1 MNEEALKDAYNLF
14 GNNGY
19 NGSLDE
25 FKNLIST
32 NNEALTDS
40 FTLFTEN
47 GYTGSVDEF
56 KELVINDNK
65 KDKISRG
72 VFEEDKNI
80 YIENPQ
86 TQHEKDKDKFDNIVQ
101 KEKDIAEIGSD
112 ESFFNINENIEE
124 NLQKE
129 LSKVYS
135 KWGFVFEESGIGD
148 YITVSTTDP
157 ENVQQKEFSV
167 GKFGKVDEQGI
178 AEMKQWLNDNRTKN
192 AIFLEEIPQI
202 NKHDLWEKIS
212 LDENIKDLNIEEM
225 EELAEESDLLNDFSR
240 QYFASEGLN
249 WDKWKELEKNQK
261 YNQEELDFIE
271 DKLWSIRTEVTPTF
285 GSTGAAFNK
294 FSVFHS
300 DYKGTKEEIERYPD
314 LFNEDGS
321 LKLDEQGVSQLTK
334 HLENTNEKN
343 ADVLTNPIFQKAEDG
358 MKQMLS
364 EIRDEAQVEVVKE
377 NESIINEFNTQTEKF
392 ETLTGVS
399 WDNREQVLNDYQ
411 SKQVILDNQLKE
423 ITNGVGFNELK
434 NYQPKSQKELDIIN
448 DLIKQSQ
455 ELYDDENIKAINQ
468 IYSNVQ
474 GLTIKSTRNNQKA
487 NNALLLMN
495 YQDLASFRG
504 EYEEE
509 AYMGLWNETLK
520 SWKQGNTN
528 RAFLNVAFGITD
540 VNDPEQLAKVSQRVA
555 LNNAYSQGKLS
566 TRVFERYQN
575 AGSVAE
581 QMELLG
587 QNPLEI
593 LTTLFASSMSQ
604 FASTGAVTFAPIV
617 GGSTAI
623 GASLGSAGFIAGPTG
638 VATTGGGALLG
649 LEKGLTSWSA
659 ITGFAMELGASYS
672 TVMARHGVDMKDA
685 DAIAEVLSGKTKK
698 SQIIMDEAFSEGVK
712 RGIPIAAMNLLGG
725 IASKPFVQPLASPT
739 KQILLGAT
747 AKTVVDPLFE
757 GLGEGMAQVMSGQGL
772 EMTEVFNEMVGGQF
786 GNQSNVGIN
795 LISNTLINSQ
805 QKNAMKMMDLNNMVS
820 SDYKLADVRKYVN
833 RLKSKKVITEEQANK
848 IEENAVINDA
858 VNNLIKN
865 KEKSIG
871 DKIKNIF
878 KIGGSPQKQRLASL
892 IEEKQNF
899 PDNKELVA
907 DIDAE
912 IDVILETGKIPTDK
926 IELVSD
932 YQNVISKEMQ
942 GVNIALKKLGISEDM
957 GIINIDNLEE
967 IENNPE
973 AKKIIEKMMQEENE
987 SLAAENQ
994 PQYETIQDYL
1004 ADNFANAT
1012 HSITPKELGPQFT
1025 LFSGKNVMGQMIAD
1039 RGGKNRTGQKGFR
1052 HEALHFILDRVM
1064 DSEQVNKIAGEL
1076 ETYIEEESQKPG
1088 GAVSKGAYKTI
1099 QERLKRY
1106 KDKLAKGE
1114 YSKEDYNQEVF
1125 TTISDAINDKDLI
1138 FERQNRG
1145 FWQKMADDLRD
1156 FFKYTVGLSREEIN
1170 YDLLNSPEGA
1180 FEFLKNYN
1188 KAFLGQNKRRF
1199 KKIKDVSSTVSDPSL
1214 KQRKSLTETPLEA
1227 INKLIPS
1234 DIKTKE
1240 QYDAFIR
1247 DNRTAKPIIDALNKQ
1262 GGVINNYIRSRQT
1275 SKAEG
1280 DIMIEN
1286 ALFRLF
1292 NFNPEEKRADGT
1304 IVGPEGFGERIF
1316 ADTRFASLDARKKL
1330 AKQAEKQK
1338 VEERIDAEEAKQIA
1352 TTEPTTPSK
1361 TEDKKAKVT
1370 PRSKI
1375 KKAAPEFVTPELED
1389 KIETAVLEIMEGVKP
1404 DVDSKE
1410 FKPFIKEVL
1419 EGKLTGPVKK
1429 KLGIGK
1435 DYDFLIKKL
1444 GPKLKDIMPV
1454 QYFVKLESQTKPEDR
1469 IFTKPPVRLTKQA
1482 DIDAAMRDDKVY
1494 VENTKQGV
1502 NKYEFKSFSP
1512 QKLIDYILAPAISPT
1527 TGKRSGLKGTRKTST
1542 AASIAT
1548 ELGQDMMPSIFKG
1561 KISPKEHALMSK
1573 KIQRNPRM
1581 RFSSPGEQIIL
1592 DSGVSQRKMRTS
1604 EMDVS
1609 FEDYISDQKFWS
1621 KFSEDVGGKNYN
1633 FNNPTELKEW
1643 KEKEFPKLVKIFPKD
1658 FIINSGAFYGYRG
1671 FPFRD
1676 ENPKRNKQGKLQ
1688 PQHRKAFEN
1697 YLNENF
1703 KDSDYG
1709 PPIKNLDIALEKIGQ
1724 KTKKF
1729 DSYFGSKENIKNNKI
1744 KDEVLKEIFSR
1755 IQNTDDNI
1763 IPAAVGMLRT
1773 TPAEQ
1778 AHFMRKI
1785 APVTFRQL
1793 GIEGLSSGQI
1803 TEEHALGASLVAK
1816 QALYLASNKVVDDNF
1831 TGLQLNYFQGPIS
1844 KVNDDKVNRKELGM
1858 KEGPQKQD
1866 LYNVLM
1872 GLEDGWLRY
1881 AMVSDFNLNDIEIL
1895 HNGKKIILT
1904 KFYGVDVPPGVKI
1917 TPEIIAK
1924 QNSLIVDQIKGRKNK
1939 SSARKGMKFSLP
1951 VLNDKQKAAIANE
1964 KILNNSKVVKLR
1976 QSLTNEETIRQAE
1989 IMDKALNIARDPNA
2003 PVKKIRV
2010 FDFDDTLAR
2019 TKSNVLYTMPDGTKG
2034 KLTAEEFAKKGTKML
2049 NEGADFDFSEF
2060 NKVIKGKKGPMFK
2073 IAEAISDKRGT
2084 QDMFVLT
2091 ARSPEAA
2098 PAIKEFLDS
2107 LGLNIPIQNITGLG
2121 DSSPLAKSGWMVNKA
2136 AEGYN
2141 DFYFADDHTANVNA
2155 VQKVMDVIDVK
2166 SKVQQ
2171 AKMRFSENID
2181 TVFNGIIENK
2191 TGILSEKEYSSAKA
2205 KTVGANKGKWKFWI
2219 APSAEDFVGL
2229 LYPLLGKGALGDTQM
2244 AWFKE
2249 HLLDPY
2255 GRAMENISRT
2265 QNRLSND
2272 FKALKKA
2279 LVKSG
2284 GIPKNLN
2291 KKAFD
2296 NWTYQDIARIT
2307 AWHTQGFDIPGLSKA
2322 DLNDILDF
2330 VRKNPGIKEFADQLI
2345 MINKGDGYAKPG
2357 KDWLAGTISTDLLDG
2372 LRTNTRSE
2380 YLQEWKANK
2389 DLIFSEKNLNKLE
2402 AAFGSKYREA
2412 LEDMLRRMET
2422 GKNRTST
2429 GNRLE
2434 NRLLDY
2440 INNSV
2445 GTVMFLNMR
2454 SGVLQTLSAINFLN
2468 WNDNNPLKAGIAFAN
2483 QPQYWKDFMK
2493 LMNSD
2498 FLIDRRNG
2506 LKINVSESEIADA
2519 ARTSK
2524 NKAKAVISYLL
2535 KKGFTVTQIMDS
2547 FAIASGGATFYRNRI
2562 KKYVKQG
2569 MSQTEAEAKAFQD
2582 FREVAEESQQSAR
2595 PDRISQQQASAL
2607 GRVILAFAN
2616 TPMQYNRIMKK
2627 AFLDLKNGR
2636 GDAKSHISKIIYYG
2650 AIQNAMFTAMQQAMF
2665 ALLFNEEEEPDEE
2678 KRKKYYKMGNSMM
2691 DNILRGLGIWGT
2703 AASTLVA
2710 MTRKVIEESQKE
2722 GYPGADY
2729 DAAAMELLN
2738 FSPPI
2743 DIKISK
2749 LRQAGS
2755 NWKYEGWKHDEAAW
2769 SMKDPAYK
2777 SAAYVIS
2784 SLTNVPID
2792 RFYKKMDNIQSA
2804 LDSDNETWKRIANVL
2819 GWANWELESE
2829 ADRKTRKADEKERKK
2844 DIKAKKKEEAQIKKE
2859 KEMSAEEKEKL
2870 KEEKRRKKYKDLNK
2884 AEQVSKLDSLG
2895 LSKAEIRALKYEK
2908 DRVNKLLE
2916 LMEE

>member
-1 MNEEALKDAYNLF
+1 MEKWLEENRTENAIYLEEAPQF
-14 GNNGY
+14 
-19 NGSLDE
+19 
-25 FKNLIST
+25 
-32 NNEALTDS
+32 
-40 FTLFTEN
+40 
-47 GYTGSVDEF
+47 
-56 KELVINDNK
+56 NK
-65 KDKISRG
+65 
-72 VFEEDKNI
+72 
-80 YIENPQ
+80 Q
-86 TQHEKDKDKFDNIVQ
+86 
-101 KEKDIAEIGSD
+101 
-112 ESFFNINENIEE
+112 
-124 NLQKE
+124 
-129 LSKVYS
+129 
-135 KWGFVFEESGIGD
+135 
-148 YITVSTTDP
+148 
-157 ENVQQKEFSV
+157 
-167 GKFGKVDEQGI
+167 
-178 AEMKQWLNDNRTKN
+178 
-192 AIFLEEIPQI
+192 
-202 NKHDLWEKIS
+202 DLWNKVS
-212 LDENIKDLNIEEM
+212 ASKDLQNLDLEDIETE
-225 EELAEESDLLNDFSR
+225 AEESDALNDFSK

-249 WDKWKELEKNQK
+249 FDEYKKNK
-261 YNQEELDFIE
+261 NESEYIQEQLDFIS
-271 DKLWSIRTEVTPTF
+271 DKLYKTESEWSTTIGGRGVE
-285 GSTGAAFNK
+285 NK
-294 FSVFHS
+294 FRVFQE
-300 DYKGTKEEIERYPD
+300 DYKATKEEIEKYPN
-314 LFNEDGS
+314 LFNKDGS
-321 LKLDEQGVSQLTK
+321 LKSEKEISDLSQNIFSK
-334 HLENTNEKN
+334 NEKI
-343 ADVLTNPIFQKAEDG
+343 ASIITSPEIQKAEDG

-364 EIRDEAQVEVVKE
+364 DVRDEAQAEVVKE
-377 NESIINEFNTQTEKF
+377 NENILNEFNAQSEKF

-399 WDNREQVLNDYQ
+399 WDNREQVLNNYK
-411 SKQVILDNQLKE
+411 SKQTVLDNQLKE
-423 ITNGVGFNELK
+423 ITNGIGFDELK
-434 NYQPKSQKELDIIN
+434 DYQAKSQEELDSIN
-448 DLIKQSQ
+448 NLIKQSQ
-455 ELYDDENIKAINQ
+455 ELYNDEKIGAINQ

-474 GLTIKSTRNNQKA
+474 GLTVKSTRNNQKA
-487 NNALLLMN
+487 NDALLLMN

-504 EYEEE
+504 DYEEQ

-520 SWKQGNTN
+520 GWKQGNTN

-540 VNDPEQLAKVSQRVA
+540 VNDPEQLANVSKRVA
-555 LNNAYSQGKLS
+555 LNNAYCQGKLS

-581 QMELLG
+581 QMDLIG

-593 LTTLFASSMSQ
+593 LTSLFASSMSQ
-604 FASTGAVTFAPIV
+604 FASTGVVTFAPIV
-617 GGSTAI
+617 GGSAAT
-623 GASLGSAGFIAGPTG
+623 GAALGSAGFIAGPTG
-638 VATTGGGALLG
+638 VATTGGGALIG
-649 LEKGLTSWSA
+649 LEKGLESWSA
-659 ITGFAMELGASYS
+659 ITGFAMELGSSYS
-672 TVMARHGVDMKDA
+672 TVMARHGVDMRDA
-685 DAIAEVLSGKTKK
+685 DAIAEALSGKTKE
-698 SQIIMDEAFSEGVK
+698 SRIIMDEAFDEGVK
-712 RGIPIAAMNLLGG
+712 RGIPIAAMNILGG
-725 IASKPFVQPLASPT
+725 IASKPFIQPLASPT
-739 KQILLGAT
+739 KQVLLAAT
-747 AKTVVDPLFE
+747 AKTLIDPAFE

-786 GNQSNVGIN
+786 GNQSNIAIN
-795 LISNTLINSQ
+795 LMTNTLTNSQ

-833 RLKSKKVITEEQANK
+833 RLKSKKVITEEQATK

-858 VNNLIKN
+858 VNNLINN
-865 KEKSIG
+865 KEKSLG
-871 DKIKNIF
+871 DKVKNIF

-912 IDVILETGKIPTDK
+912 IDAILETGEIPTDK

-942 GVNIALKKLGISEDM
+942 GVKAALGALGISEDM

-973 AKKIIEKMMQEENE
+973 AKKIIETMMQTENE
-987 SLAAENQ
+987 NLAVENQ

-1025 LFSGKNVMGQMIAD
+1025 LFSGKNMMGQMIAD
-1039 RGGKNRTGQKGFR
+1039 RDGKNRTGQKGFR

-1064 DSEQVNKIAGEL
+1064 DSEQVDKISGEL
-1076 ETYIEEESQKPG
+1076 ETYIEEESKKPG
-1088 GAVSKGAYKTI
+1088 GAVSEGAYKTI

-1125 TTISDAINDKDLI
+1125 TTISDAINDEELI

-1145 FWQKMADDLRD
+1145 FWQKIADDLKD
-1156 FFKYTVGLSREEIN
+1156 FFKYTVGLNREEIN

-1199 KKIKDVSSTVSDPSL
+1199 KKVKDVSSTISDPSL

-1304 IVGPEGFGERIF
+1304 MVGPESFGERIF

-1419 EGKLTGPVKK
+1419 EGKLTNEVKK

-1482 DIDAAMRDDKVY
+1482 DIDAAIRDDKVY

-1527 TGKRSGLKGTRKTST
+1527 TGKKSGLKGTRKTST
-1542 AASIAT
+1542 AASIAV
-1548 ELGQDMMPSIFKG
+1548 ELGKDMMPSIFEG
-1561 KISPKEHALMSK
+1561 RMSNNEFARLNA
-1573 KIQRNPRM
+1573 KIQRNPKL
-1581 RFSSPGEQIIL
+1581 RFSNTGEQIIL

-1609 FEDYISDQKFWS
+1609 FEDYLSDRFYWK
-1621 KFSEDVGGKNYN
+1621 KLAKDENATYYN
-1633 FNNPTELKEW
+1633 FDNENERKDYI
-1643 KEKEFPKLVKIFPKD
+1643 EKELPKLVKILPKS
-1658 FIINSGAFYGYRG
+1658 FFYDSPGTFAGSSRG
-1671 FPFRD
+1671 KKDGTRRHAFPFESAEDFRKHMDTFND
-1676 ENPKRNKQGKLQ
+1676 ED
-1688 PQHRKAFEN
+1688 F
-1697 YLNENF
+1697 
-1703 KDSDYG
+1703 G
-1709 PPIKNLDIALEKIGQ
+1709 PPIEGMNIAVKKFGQ
-1724 KTKKF
+1724 KSKKF
-1729 DSYFGSKENIKNNKI
+1729 NNEYFGSKENIENNKI
-1744 KDEVLKEIFSR
+1744 KDRVLKEIFKR
-1755 IQNTDDNI
+1755 LQGDKEI
-1763 IPAAVGMLRT
+1763 ISAAIGMLSST
-1773 TPAEQ
+1773 SAHQ
-1778 AHFMRKI
+1778 AHFIRKI
-1785 APVTFRQL
+1785 APITFRQL

-1816 QALYLASNKVVDDNF
+1816 QALFLAINNVVDDNF

-1844 KVNDDKVNRKELGM
+1844 RVNDDKVNRKELGM

-1895 HNGKKIILT
+1895 HKGKKIILT

-1924 QNSLIVDQIKGRKNK
+1924 QNALIVDQIKGRKNK

-2003 PVKKIRV
+2003 PIKKIRV

-2107 LGLNIPIQNITGLG
+2107 LGLNIPIKNITGLA
-2121 DSSPLAKSGWMVNKA
+2121 DSSPLAKSGWMVDKA

-2141 DFYFADDHTANVNA
+2141 DFYFADDATQNVAA
-2155 VQKVMDVIDVK
+2155 VKKVLDVVDVK

-2191 TGILSEKEYSSAKA
+2191 TGILSEKEYSAAKA
-2205 KTVGANKGKWKFWI
+2205 NTVGANKGKWKFWI

-2296 NWTYQDIARIT
+2296 NWTYQDITRIT
-2307 AWHTQGFDIPGLSKA
+2307 AWHTQGFDIPGLSKT
-2322 DLNDILDF
+2322 DLKEILDF
-2330 VRKNPGIKEFADQLI
+2330 VRENPGIKEFADQLI
-2345 MINKGDGYAKPG
+2345 MINKEDGYAKPG

-2372 LRTNTRSE
+2372 LKTNTRSE

-2429 GNRLE
+2429 GSRLE

-2445 GTVMFLNMR
+2445 GAVMFLNMR
-2454 SGVLQTLSAINFLN
+2454 SGVLQTISAINFLN
-2468 WNDNNPLKAGIAFAN
+2468 WKDNNPLKAGIAFAN
-2483 QPQYWKDFMK
+2483 QPRYWKDFMS

-2562 KKYVKQG
+2562 NKYVKEG
-2569 MSQTEAEAKAFQD
+2569 MSQADAEAQAYLD

-2607 GRVILAFAN
+2607 GRIILAFAN

-2636 GDAKSHISKIIYYG
+2636 GDAKTHISKIIYYG
-2650 AIQNAMFTAMQQAMF
+2650 AIQNFIFTAMQQAMF
-2665 ALLFNEEEEPDEE
+2665 ALLFDEEEEPDEE
-2678 KRKKYYKMGNSMM
+2678 KKKKYYRMANSMM

-2710 MTRKVIEESQKE
+2710 MTKKVIEESQKE

-2743 DIKISK
+2743 DIKMSK

-2755 NWKYEGWKHDEAAW
+2755 NWKYEGWKHDDAQW

-2777 SAAYVIS
+2777 SAAYVIA
-2784 SLTNVPID
+2784 SLTNVPVD

-2804 LDSDNETWKRIANVL
+2804 LDSDNETWKRIANAL
-2819 GWANWELESE
+2819 GWANWELDSTEE
-2829 ADRKTRKADEKERKK
+2829 RKERRAKDKK
-2844 DIKAKKKEEAQIKKE
+2844 RKKEIKKE
-2859 KEMSAEEKEKL
+2859 KIQKEEEKKIATMSKADKEKAA
-2870 KEEKRRKKYKDLNK
+2870 KEKEYKKYKDLNK

-2895 LSKAEIRALKYEK
+2895 LSKSEIRGLKYEE
-2908 DRVNKLLE
+2908 DRVEKLIE
-2916 LMEE
+2916 LMNK